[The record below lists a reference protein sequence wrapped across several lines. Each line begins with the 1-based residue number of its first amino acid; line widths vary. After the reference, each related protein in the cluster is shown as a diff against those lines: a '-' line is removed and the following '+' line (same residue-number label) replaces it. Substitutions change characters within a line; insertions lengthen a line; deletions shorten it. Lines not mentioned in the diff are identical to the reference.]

1 LSVPCG
7 ASRGFQNSLQSGS
20 SLSATAPCTRAMRG
34 LLPELTSG
42 FVVTNALC
50 AGTAETAALR
60 GAILAPECTQ
70 SSRWKKDKRGL
81 ASCVKI

>member
-1 LSVPCG
+1 
-7 ASRGFQNSLQSGS
+7 
-20 SLSATAPCTRAMRG
+20 MRG